1 MSEDDL
7 HRFRVDRGGIHCIR
21 SNRSQ
26 SLLACSGGR
35 GEDHNVYV
43 LDLKSDKWAAR
54 RRGIGHTNWVFTLS
68 WISENAFVTG
78 SRDTTVKLWSP
89 HLTTAFDM
97 QPVSTYDDV
106 HQAKVRGRCASVQ
119 VLTAPCASL
128 TRRGTRRCGARAL
141 TPIRAAW

>member
-1 MSEDDL
+1 MLYVQHVSSDRYPRSTLTTEHTCRWVEPPIVSEDDL

-106 HQAKVRGRCASVQ
+106 HEAKVCTQA
-119 VLTAPCASL
+119 
-128 TRRGTRRCGARAL
+128 
-141 TPIRAAW
+141 